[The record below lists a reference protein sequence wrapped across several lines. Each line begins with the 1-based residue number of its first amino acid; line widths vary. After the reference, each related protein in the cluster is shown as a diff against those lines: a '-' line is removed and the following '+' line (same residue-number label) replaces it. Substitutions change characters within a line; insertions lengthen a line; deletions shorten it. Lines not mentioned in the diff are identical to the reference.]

1 MNYIVLDLEFN
12 QPFHFKTGFQ
22 TILHPKCPFE
32 IIQIGAVKLNEQLCI
47 LDKFNALIKPVI
59 YPRIHPYVEKITNL
73 TYEQLKNGILFSEAY
88 TSFVKFIGKED
99 AILCTWGSDDVK
111 SLFKNILFYNLD
123 TTKICNQFINVQKFA
138 SIYLKY
144 QSGQAIGLKNA
155 VTELNLKIENPFH
168 NALNDAIYTAKIF
181 QIVHSKENKPE
192 ICQIAELLH
201 NNETTRF
208 HMKGLVEYFEKI
220 LNRKL
225 TVEEKM
231 LIKKSYKL
239 GKNCSFDI
247 PKNKK
252 EKPYYK

>member
-32 IIQIGAVKLNEQLCI
+32 IIQIGAVKLNKQLRI
-47 LDKFNALIKPVI
+47 LDKFNILIKPVI

-73 TYEQLKNGILFSEAY
+73 TYEQLKNGVCFSEAY
-88 TSFVKFIGKED
+88 TSFIKFIGKED

-123 TTKICNQFINVQKFA
+123 ATKICNQFINVQKFA
-138 SIYLKY
+138 SMYLEY
-144 QSGQAIGLKNA
+144 QPGQAIGLKNA
-155 VTELNLKIENPFH
+155 VTELNLKIENTFH
-168 NALNDAIYTAKIF
+168 DALNDAIYTAKIF
-181 QIVHSKENKPE
+181 QIVYSKQNSPE
-192 ICQIAELLH
+192 ICQISELFRNH
-201 NNETTRF
+201 ETTYLHTR
-208 HMKGLVEYFEKI
+208 GLIEYFEKI

-231 LIKKSYKL
+231 LVKKSYKL

-247 PKNKK
+247 PKK
-252 EKPYYK
+252 ENQYYK